1 MRVIFMQLACQNFY
15 NTTQCVIQMSF
26 HGKFTQRNI
35 FHYTKPGKPPPKQV
49 KIIHTL
55 SRPIDNP
62 KYKMFNLKL
71 PTTLPNTVTNTKS
84 EMHSL
89 KLLTMMPTTMLT
101 MKPLLSPILCPILCK
116 TY

>member
-15 NTTQCVIQMSF
+15 NTTHCMIQVSF
-26 HGKFTQRNI
+26 HGKFTQSKI

-55 SRPIDNP
+55 SRPINNP
-62 KYKMFNLKL
+62 KYKMLNLKL
-71 PTTLPNTVTNTKS
+71 LTTLPNTVMNTKS
-84 EMHSL
+84 EMCSL
-89 KLLTMMPTTMLT
+89 KLPTMMLTT
-101 MKPLLSPILCPILCK
+101 KPLLSPILCPILCK